1 AIDYNL
7 PGTTE
12 DAVLGQ
18 VIGAQIDVAIHVVFA
33 DVEYGGDLG
42 IQRLG
47 GLQLEAGQL
56 QHIEIR
62 LAVQQIQSRGA
73 DVAADGH
80 TPTGLLG
87 HQPDQGGH
95 SALGIGTSDGDYG
108 RLRGTGEE
116 LNITHYLHP
125 GLNGRLDSGCG
136 QRDTRIHDQ
145 LVSRTQQLRIQP
157 AQAEVC
163 HG

>member
-1 AIDYNL
+1 
-7 PGTTE
+7 TE

-18 VIGAQIDVAIHVVFA
+18 VIGAQIGVAIHVVFA

-62 LAVQQIQSRGA
+62 LAVQQIQCRSA
-73 DVAADGH
+73 DVATDRHPPA
-80 TPTGLLG
+80 GLLG

-95 SALGIGTSDGDYG
+95 SALGVGTCDGDY
-108 RLRGTGEE
+108 
-116 LNITHYLHP
+116 
-125 GLNGRLDSGCG
+125 
-136 QRDTRIHDQ
+136 
-145 LVSRTQQLRIQP
+145 
-157 AQAEVC
+157 
-163 HG
+163 